1 MSILDWP
8 TPERPREKLLQHS
21 PSALSDAE
29 LLAIFLRTGIPGK
42 TAVDMARDLLTEFH
56 SFRSLFEA
64 PAEQFCR
71 VRGLGMAKYA
81 QLQAILEMMQR
92 YFKESLQNKPIFPNS
107 QATKRYVMSALRG
120 YQQEVFACLFLD
132 NQHHMIC
139 FEKLFYGTIN
149 CVSVHPREVI
159 KKALQHS
166 AAAVIFAH
174 NHPSG
179 DPHPSFEDKAM
190 TKKLGLAL
198 ELIDVRL
205 LDHLIIGEKS
215 VTSFAELGLL

>member
-8 TPERPREKLLQHS
+8 TQERPREKLLQQG
-21 PSALSDAE
+21 PEALSDAE

-42 TAVDMARDLLTEFH
+42 TAVDMARELLIEFQ
-56 SFRSLFEA
+56 SLRRLFEA
-64 PAEQFCR
+64 SAERFCQ
-71 VRGLGMAKYA
+71 VPGLGMAKYV
-81 QLQAILEMMQR
+81 QLQAVLEMSKR
-92 YFKESLQNKPIFPNS
+92 HFGEALREKPAFPNS
-107 QATKRYVMSALRG
+107 QATKRYLMAALRG

-132 NQHHMIC
+132 NQHRMIS

-149 CVSVHPREVI
+149 CVAVHPREVI

-179 DPHPSFEDKAM
+179 MSHPSFEDKAM
-190 TKKLGLAL
+190 TKKLVVAL

-205 LDHLIIGEKS
+205 IDHFIIGDS
-215 VTSFAELGLL
+215 VVTSFAELGLL